1 MDPLMSQLPQLKLND
16 LPEDVLNLIWGR
28 VFDGV
33 IEEMKESQDYV
44 NYWNTLDDDRLEEMT
59 WLEWALS

>member
-1 MDPLMSQLPQLKLND
+1 MSQLPQLKLND

>member
-1 MDPLMSQLPQLKLND
+1 MDPLMTQLPQLKLND

-59 WLEWALS
+59 WWEWALS

>member
-59 WLEWALS
+59 WWEWALS

>member
-1 MDPLMSQLPQLKLND
+1 MSQLPQLKLND

-59 WLEWALS
+59 WWEWALS

>member
-1 MDPLMSQLPQLKLND
+1 

-59 WLEWALS
+59 WWEWALS